1 MPCSDD
7 AAYSNTFDA
16 YLHGME
22 ICSGLGF
29 RVSGLGLVPPWHGDL
44 QRQGEKKSS
53 LYIKKLLYLFLYSNT
68 FDAYLHGM
76 EICKNFPKKK
86 NSPV

>member
-1 MPCSDD
+1 M
-7 AAYSNTFDA
+7 N
-16 YLHGME
+16 
-22 ICSGLGF
+22 LGT
-29 RVSGLGLVPPWHGDL
+29 GK
-44 QRQGEKKSS
+44 GEKKSS

-86 NSPV
+86 IPLYNILAFIVLY